1 MKKRLLL
8 IVPIIAICMLI
19 FVKQTDA
26 GYPTFTLTSDAKTIS
41 AGQKTQLKVGGVKAS
56 KIKWTTS
63 NKKVATVSKK
73 GVVTGVSAGK
83 ATVTGKY
90 RGVQF
95 KVKFTVAEK
104 TKTYNKLLCKDKNIS
119 VYLKEIKNGFAYL
132 EVKNNSDIDFI
143 FYDDY
148 FVING
153 ETYYDMSIYDTMYAG
168 LSRTLKVFRYDE
180 NYNEDNCGFSAGK
193 IKGQFEYYGY
203 DARENRIEGKLKF
216 STTIK

>member
-8 IVPIIAICMLI
+8 IVPIILLCMMV
-19 FVKQTDA
+19 FAKQTDA
-26 GYPTFTLTSDAKTIS
+26 GYPALNLTSDAKTIS

-90 RGVQF
+90 RGVKF
-95 KVKFTVAEK
+95 TVKFTVTEK
-104 TKTYNKLLCKDKNIS
+104 VQTYNKLLCKNDYLS
-119 VYLKEIKNGFAYL
+119 VYLKEIKNGKIFLEIKNKSKHDFYAYT
-132 EVKNNSDIDFI
+132 
-143 FYDDY
+143 DY
-148 FVING
+148 IQLNDEIYYTG
-153 ETYYDMSIYDTMYAG
+153 GISETFYAG
-168 LSRTLKVFRYDE
+168 LSKIVELKLVDE
-180 NYNEDNCGFSAGK
+180 NYDNIDYHFTKGK
-193 IKGQFEYYGY
+193 FKGQLTHYATEESINPN
-203 DARENRIEGKLKF
+203 DLKF